1 MAGAEPPLWL
11 GAVKASFRATL
22 GTLLAAFVGC
32 AHPSPP
38 AASLGPGALAR
49 LVAPADFD
57 HALLATAIFEETNRV
72 RIEYRLPPFGHFP
85 ELDRAAD
92 VQATDMAM
100 LLRAEHGNP
109 VRGEHTVA
117 ERVATAGLPY
127 GRMGENVSM
136 VPARPP
142 PGAPDRAYTYA
153 SLAASLVQGW
163 MDSPG
168 HRANLIGRDFTHL
181 GCAAR
186 MAHGVPGDDRVFAV
200 QDFFLPAKPTEPD
213 R

>member
-1 MAGAEPPLWL
+1 LAG
-11 GAVKASFRATL
+11 GVKSTLRGTL
-22 GTLLAAFVGC
+22 GTVLAAFLAGC

-38 AASLGPGALAR
+38 EASLGPGPLAR

-72 RIEYRLPPFGHFP
+72 RIENRLPPFGHLP

-117 ERVATAGLPY
+117 ERVAAAGLPY

-142 PGAPDRAYTYA
+142 LGSPDRAYTYA
-153 SLAASLVQGW
+153 GLAASLVQGW

-168 HRANLIGRDFTHL
+168 HRANLLERNFTHL

-200 QDFFLPAKPTEPD
+200 QDFFQPAKPAEPD